1 MIVQRLIFDLDE
13 KSREIINAFLLDP
26 IGYLKNLNPRLVEVY
41 FKDGKLTAPV
51 KATQEKSE

>member
-1 MIVQRLIFDLDE
+1 MQRLIFDLDE
-13 KSREIINAFLLDP
+13 KSRDIINAFLLDP
-26 IGYLKNLNPRLVEVY
+26 IGYLKKLNPRLVEAY